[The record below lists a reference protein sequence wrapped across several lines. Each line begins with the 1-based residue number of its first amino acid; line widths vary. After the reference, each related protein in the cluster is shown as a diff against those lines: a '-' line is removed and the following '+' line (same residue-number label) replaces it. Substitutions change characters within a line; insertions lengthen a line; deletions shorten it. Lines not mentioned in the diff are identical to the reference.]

1 MIKEF
6 SDLVGQ
12 GKNCLTDIRQD
23 LGWQEK
29 TLAAIAVVAAGALIS
44 LPINAGRVVVSDLD
58 CIVEPSAIVDLGAA
72 TPGQL
77 AQTYFDRS
85 DYVSV
90 GTVMA
95 RLESGLEEA
104 TLEIAEELAAQTTKI
119 DLRRVSAEF
128 GERTRVRNVGLL
140 KTSSISKQNMDQVDT
155 ETRVAQLQVT
165 QEVESQRLAELEVDR
180 AAISLSRR
188 SIVSPIE
195 GTVLQRFKEPGEY
208 VDREAVYKIAQ
219 LNPLNV
225 EVIVPLDY
233 LGQIESGMRAEVTL
247 YAPGFEDDAMDAT
260 VRRIDAV
267 ADAASATFGVRLKL
281 ENPELTIPSGVRCQ
295 VDFFGG

>member
-1 MIKEF
+1 MIKELK
-6 SDLVGQ
+6 DLSGQ
-12 GKNCLTDIRQD
+12 GKNCLIDFRQ
-23 LGWQEK
+23 GGYWCQ
-29 TLAAIAVVAAGALIS
+29 TAVAAAIITAGVLVS
-44 LPINAGRVVVSDLD
+44 LPSIAAREVVSDLD
-58 CIVEPSAIVDLGAA
+58 CIVEPSAIVELGAA

-77 AQTYFDRS
+77 AVTYFDRS
-85 DYVSV
+85 DYVSEGV
-90 GTVMA
+90 VMA

-104 TLEIAEELAAQTTKI
+104 TLAIAEELAAHETKI
-119 DLRRVSAEF
+119 ELRRASAAF
-128 GERTRVRNVGLL
+128 GERTRERNVSLL
-140 KTSSISKQNMDQVDT
+140 KTKTISQQNMDQVET
-155 ETRVAQLQVT
+155 EARVAKLQVR

-180 AAISLSRR
+180 AAVSLSRR

-219 LNPLNV
+219 LNPLHV

-247 YAPGFEDDAMDAT
+247 YAPGFEDDSLEAE

-267 ADAASATFGVRLKL
+267 ADAASATFGVRLEL
-281 ENPELTIPSGVRCQ
+281 DNPEMTIPSGVRCQ

>member
-1 MIKEF
+1 MIKELR
-6 SDLVGQ
+6 SLVGQ
-12 GKNCLTDIRQD
+12 GKNCLIDFRQRYS
-23 LGWQEK
+23 WQEK
-29 TLAAIAVVAAGALIS
+29 TLVAAFVSAAVLVPPTLIAAS
-44 LPINAGRVVVSDLD
+44 EVVSDLD

-77 AQTYFDRS
+77 AQTYYDRS
-85 DYVSV
+85 DYVSA

-104 TLEIAEELAAQTTKI
+104 TLAIANELAGQTTKI
-119 DLRRVSAEF
+119 DLRKASAEF
-128 GERTRVRNVGLL
+128 GERTRVRNVELL

-155 ETRVAQLQVT
+155 ETRVAKLQVR

-180 AAISLSRR
+180 AAISLARR

-195 GTVLQRFKEPGEY
+195 GTVLKRFKEPGEY

-233 LGQIESGMRAEVTL
+233 LGQVESGMRAEVIL
-247 YAPGFEDDAMDAT
+247 FAPGFEDKALEAV

-267 ADAASATFGVRLKL
+267 ADAASATFGVRLQL

-295 VDFFGG
+295 VDLYSQ

>member
-1 MIKEF
+1 MNKALR
-6 SDLVGQ
+6 DQVGH
-12 GKNCLTDIRQD
+12 GK
-23 LGWQEK
+23 K
-29 TLAAIAVVAAGALIS
+29 TLVAAFVSAIVLVS
-44 LPINAGRVVVSDLD
+44 PTFSAEEVVSDLD

-72 TPGQL
+72 TPGLL
-77 AQTYFDRS
+77 AVTYFDRS
-85 DYVSV
+85 DYVSA

-104 TLEIAEELAAQTTKI
+104 TLAIAEELAAQTTKI
-119 DLRRVSAEF
+119 DLRRASAEF
-128 GERTRVRNVGLL
+128 GERTRVRNVQLL
-140 KTSSISKQNMDQVDT
+140 KTSSISQQNMDQVET
-155 ETRVAQLQVT
+155 ETRVAKLQVR

-180 AAISLSRR
+180 AAVSLNRR
-188 SIVSPIE
+188 SIVSPVE

-247 YAPGFEDDAMDAT
+247 FAPGFEDEALEAE

-281 ENPELTIPSGVRCQ
+281 ENPEFTIPSGVRCQ
-295 VDFFGG
+295 VDFYNN

>member
-1 MIKEF
+1 MIKEYRNIV
-6 SDLVGQ
+6 DQ
-12 GKNCLTDIRQD
+12 GKNS
-23 LGWQEK
+23 LGHARPPYSWQRK
-29 TLAAIAVVAAGALIS
+29 TLVAVLVSATVLVSPALI
-44 LPINAGRVVVSDLD
+44 AAEEVVSDLD
-58 CIVEPSAIVDLGAA
+58 CIVEPSAIVDLGAT
-72 TPGQL
+72 TPGLL

-104 TLEIAEELAAQTTKI
+104 TLAIAEELAAQTTKI
-119 DLRRVSAEF
+119 DLRKASAEF
-128 GERTRVRNVGLL
+128 GERTRVRNVKLL
-140 KTSSISKQNMDQVDT
+140 KTSTISEQNMDQVDT
-155 ETRVAQLQVT
+155 ETRVAKLQVR
-165 QEVESQRLAELEVDR
+165 QEVESQRLARLEVER
-180 AAISLSRR
+180 AAVSLSRR

-233 LGQIESGMRAEVTL
+233 LGQIESGMRADVTL
-247 YAPGFEDDAMDAT
+247 FAPGFEDDTLEAT

-267 ADAASATFGVRLKL
+267 ADAASATFGVRLQL
-281 ENPELTIPSGVRCQ
+281 ENPELSIPSGVRCR
-295 VDFFGG
+295 VDFYGQ